1 LSDLAKLA
9 LEARK
14 PRVRCEGKNCSCNE
28 HASRQHAFREAA
40 TPERILQMLAENVD
54 KGTQL
59 EIALDALE
67 LSVGMN
73 TMNEMARTN
82 AIETLRGK

>member
-1 LSDLAKLA
+1 MSEQNDNPRKLEEDVLSW
-9 LEARK
+9 RT
-14 PRVRCEGKNCSCNE
+14 RYNE
-28 HASRQHAFREAA
+28 QIGHTERQLGELRDE
-40 TPERILQMLAENVD
+40 IKVLKAENVD

-73 TMNEMARTN
+73 TMNEMARLN